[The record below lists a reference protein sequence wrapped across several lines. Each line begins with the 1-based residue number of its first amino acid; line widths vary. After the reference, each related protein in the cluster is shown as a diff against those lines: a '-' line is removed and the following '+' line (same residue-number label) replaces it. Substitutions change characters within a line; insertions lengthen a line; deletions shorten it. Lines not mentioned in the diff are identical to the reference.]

1 MVSEHLLRY
10 LIGLGLPNNHF
21 IKIVAMKTGSYE
33 APALWIQELDSENLL
48 CASTGKWY
56 EQGGLGDFTYGY
68 ETDDT
73 WS

>member
-1 MVSEHLLRY
+1 
-10 LIGLGLPNNHF
+10 
-21 IKIVAMKTGSYE
+21 MKTGSYE
-33 APALWIQELDSENLL
+33 APALWIQELDSENVL

-56 EQGGLGDFTYGY
+56 EQGGQGDFTYGY